1 MIHVY
6 IQKFDVMDTVGKFL
20 GTKHNLNL
28 QLQGHSISS
37 AANMFDL
44 YMDWSMM
51 VGENTPIV
59 G

>member
-1 MIHVY
+1 M
-6 IQKFDVMDTVGKFL
+6 MDTVGIFL
-20 GTKHNLNL
+20 ETKHGLNL

>member
-1 MIHVY
+1 MLHVCVR
-6 IQKFDVMDTVGKFL
+6 KFDVMDTLGKFL
-20 GTKHNLNL
+20 GTKHDLNL
-28 QLQGHSISS
+28 QLQGHSINS

-51 VGENTPIV
+51 VGENIPIV